1 MIKTR
6 VVVEFSE
13 KWLKAVFSTVQGNK
27 SSIGKV
33 ILEPLSNVDFSSVSK
48 VLSSVFKQIGK
59 RKGLEVIVVLS
70 RNKMTVRKIELPSRD
85 SHEIEQMLGLH
96 VIRQVPYAK
105 EEIIWGYQNLGFDGI
120 SNSRILLGIAHRD
133 ILKNIFNAFLTLN
146 ILPDKML
153 LSSQGVIH
161 YISEF
166 LKDKSLLQS
175 NCLVLDIDYNSSDLM
190 LVNKHQLNSSVAISQ
205 GAEQLNTEEELLRFI
220 AELKQA
226 LLASRNDLSQQ
237 KSPVI
242 LLTGVIEKNKNL
254 KELLENE
261 LSLKAKIITFSDKE
275 NLALPSQELSFA
287 SVLGFAYQQK
297 KEDISFILPEA
308 QVKKEIKVKMQQL
321 LIFGVCLTY
330 IFTILGLIFFLRL
343 HQLQSYRDRLM
354 REVNRLKEKTGA
366 LMDIEQKITIT
377 KQYTDPKQSV
387 LNYLHELTRIC
398 PDAITLTSFYWSTQ
412 KGLVIRG
419 YADQMPDIFSFV
431 SLLENSKVFKGMQA
445 RSTRRRKIKDKEIVE
460 FEIGPK

>member
-1 MIKTR
+1 MKTK
-6 VVVEFSE
+6 VVIEFSE
-13 KWLKAVFSTVQGNK
+13 KWLKAVVSAVQGNK
-27 SSIGKV
+27 SSIEKV
-33 ILEPLSNVDFSSVSK
+33 ILEPLPNVDFSSVSK
-48 VLSSVFKQIGK
+48 VLSSVFKRIGK

-85 SHEIEQMLGLH
+85 AHEIEQMLGLH
-96 VIRQVPYAK
+96 VIRQVPYSK

-133 ILKNIFNAFLTLN
+133 ILKNIFNSFISLN

-161 YISEF
+161 YLNEF
-166 LKDKSLLQS
+166 LKDKSVLQS

-190 LVNKHQLNSSVAISQ
+190 LINKHQLNSSVAISQ
-205 GAEQLNTEEELLRFI
+205 GAEQLNTEEEMLRFI

-226 LLASRNDLSQQ
+226 LLAFRNDLSQQ
-237 KSPVI
+237 KSPLI
-242 LLTGVIEKNKNL
+242 FLTGVIEKNNIL
-254 KELLENE
+254 KGLLEKE
-261 LSLKAKIITFSDKE
+261 ASLKPEIITPSDRE

-308 QVKKEIKVKMQQL
+308 QVKKEIRVKMQQL

-330 IFTILGLIFFLRL
+330 VFTMLGLIVFLRL

-354 REVNRLKEKTGA
+354 REVNRLKEKTGV
-366 LMDIEQKITIT
+366 LMGIEQKITLT
-377 KQYTDPKQSV
+377 KQYTDLKQSV
-387 LNYLHELTRIC
+387 LNYLYELTRIC
-398 PDAITLTSFYWSTQ
+398 PDTITLTSFYWSTQ

-419 YADQMPDIFSFV
+419 YAEQMPDIFSFV

-445 RSTRRRKIKDKEIVE
+445 RSTRRRKIKDKEGVE